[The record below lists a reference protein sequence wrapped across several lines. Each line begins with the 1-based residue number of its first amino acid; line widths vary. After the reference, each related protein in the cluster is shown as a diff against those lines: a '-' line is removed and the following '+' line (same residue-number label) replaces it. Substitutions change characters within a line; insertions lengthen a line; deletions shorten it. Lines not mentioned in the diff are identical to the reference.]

1 MGFRSTGFREETGLS
16 SPTQATVA
24 TKLSDAGTANR
35 TERRRYRNH
44 HRPLEFHS
52 VIRRLIIAT
61 GEYFMHQRKLS
72 VLVLGLLMVAT
83 IGEFDLISGPEI
95 SVSLFYILP
104 IAVVTWR
111 IGRAAGF
118 ALSVLSVC
126 VWVFVDAKQI
136 SSLAAVGYWN
146 PAIHLTFFLIF
157 SATLAEFSLLVE
169 WVRTDYLTGLANARG
184 FHDFVTKEIYR
195 CERTGG
201 SFSLA
206 YLDIDDFKVINDSL
220 GHNAGDDVLRLVGST
235 LHKTTRKSDI
245 VARIGGDEFTI
256 LLSGAGQQSAAAAIG
271 NVEEALRGELSRG
284 KWPVTFTV
292 GIATFRKPPR
302 SVEAAIKQAD
312 ELMYEAKR
320 MGKNTRTH
328 REIALECEGAQQ

>member
-16 SPTQATVA
+16 SPTKPTVA
-24 TKLSDAGTANR
+24 TKRSDAGTANR
-35 TERRRYRNH
+35 TGRRRDRNH

-52 VIRRLIIAT
+52 VIHRLVITI
-61 GEYFMHQRKLS
+61 GEYFMHQRKPS
-72 VLVLGLLMVAT
+72 VLVLGLLMVAA
-83 IGEFDLISGPEI
+83 IGELDLLSGPDI
-95 SVSLFYILP
+95 SLSLFYILP
-104 IAVVTWR
+104 ITVVTWR
-111 IGRAAGF
+111 IGRTAGF
-118 ALSVLSVC
+118 ALSVVSVC
-126 VWVFVDAKQI
+126 VWVFVDARQI

-146 PAIHLTFFLIF
+146 PVISLTFFLIF
-157 SATLAEFSLLVE
+157 TATLAEFSLLVE

-195 CERTGG
+195 CGRTGG

-206 YLDIDDFKVINDSL
+206 YLDIDNFKFINDSL
-220 GHNAGDDVLRLVGST
+220 GHNAGDDVLRLVGSV
-235 LHKTTRKSDI
+235 LHKTIRRSDI

-256 LLSGAGQQSAAAAIG
+256 LLSGAGQQSAATAIAK
-271 NVEEALRGELSRG
+271 VEETLRAELARA

-292 GIATFRKPPR
+292 GIATFREPPR

-320 MGKNTRTH
+320 MGKNTRRH
-328 REIALECEGAQQ
+328 REIAFECEGIQQ

>member
-1 MGFRSTGFREETGLS
+1 MGFHSTGFREETGLS

-24 TKLSDAGTANR
+24 TKRSDAETANR
-35 TERRRYRNH
+35 TERCRDRNH
-44 HRPLEFHS
+44 YRTLESHT
-52 VIRRLIIAT
+52 VIHRLIVST
-61 GEYFMHQRKLS
+61 LEYFMHQPKPT
-72 VLVLGLLMVAT
+72 VLLLGLLMVAF
-83 IGEFDLISGPEI
+83 IGELGLISGPDI
-95 SVSLFYILP
+95 SLSLFYILP
-104 IAVVTWR
+104 ITFVTWR
-111 IGRAAGF
+111 IGRIAGF

-126 VWVFVDAKQI
+126 VWVFVDARQI

-146 PAIHLTFFLIF
+146 PAISLTFFLIF
-157 SATLAEFSLLVE
+157 TATLAEFSLLVE

-184 FHDFVTKEIYR
+184 FHDLVTKEIYR
-195 CERTGG
+195 CERTRG

-206 YLDIDDFKVINDSL
+206 YLDIDNFKFINDSL

-235 LHKTTRKSDI
+235 LHKTTRKSDS

-256 LLSGAGQQSAAAAIG
+256 LLSGAGQQSAASAIAKI
-271 NVEEALRGELSRG
+271 EEAVRAELSRA

-292 GIATFRKPPR
+292 GVATFRELPR

-320 MGKNTRTH
+320 MGKNTRRH
-328 REIALECEGAQQ
+328 REIEFECEGIQQ